1 MKAEEAIKQMNGII
15 AASGNGDGFGNFMAA
30 LAASATTM
38 IRERVVMTG
47 LNAEGNY
54 FPGYSTKPMLA
65 NCSSKYMTKAVC
77 KELTG
82 SKKKRKEL
90 KWVTVNGKKL
100 FEIDGGYKEFRN
112 LHGRRIDFVDFN
124 WSGRMM
130 GNIQASG
137 EPNDGVQVIS
147 PQDEHRQGRA
157 RIGTLSEEQNAKLAG
172 NTERKGEILM
182 LSESEIDILSETLE
196 NWLAAKWNE

>member
-1 MKAEEAIKQMNGII
+1 MTAEEAIKYMNNITAETVGEFGNIMAGL
-15 AASGNGDGFGNFMAA
+15 AASGA
-30 LAASATTM
+30 TM

-65 NCSSKYMTKAVC
+65 NCSSKYMTAAVC

-82 SKKKRKEL
+82 SKEKRAEL
-90 KWVTVNGKKL
+90 KWVTVKGKKL

-124 WSGRMM
+124 WTGEMM
-130 GNIQASG
+130 GNLQG
-137 EPNDGVQVIS
+137 HGDGMQVIS
-147 PQDEHRQGRA
+147 SQDEHRQGHA

-196 NWLAAKWNE
+196 NWLVAKWNE